1 MYIETSSP
9 RVQGDDAKLS
19 SPTLKFSGNMC
30 LKFFYHMYGATIGRL
45 DVIIDGKTVFSASG
59 NKGNK
64 WFEASISTSG
74 LSGMYAVSNI
84 SLTIVKVFLQF
95 FQDDFSSAPAVF
107 SSCRHIS

>member
-9 RVQGDDAKLS
+9 RVQGDDAKLR
-19 SPTLKFSGNMC
+19 SPTLRFSGNMC

-45 DVIIDGKTVFSASG
+45 DVIINSKTVFSASG

-64 WFEASISTSG
+64 WLEASVSTSG

-84 SLTIVKVFLQF
+84 SMTVVKLFPQLVLQ
-95 FQDDFSSAPAVF
+95 V
-107 SSCRHIS
+107 